1 MLVKLTETTHKFLFS
16 MEQWCFQS
24 LGINLVLD
32 VLSPQPSLEHNK
44 SEDQAFWDV
53 ILSHIQEPHYSLNQ

>member
-1 MLVKLTETTHKFLFS
+1 MGL
-16 MEQWCFQS
+16 
-24 LGINLVLD
+24 NLVLD

-53 ILSHIQEPHYSLNQ
+53 ILSHTQQPYYSLNQ